1 MRKFLF
7 VLLVLL
13 LAGISAFALA
23 DTVYSLSPAPAQIT
37 LREDRVV
44 VTADTLGEHPELMTV
59 IGMSKDDTLADWK
72 ERGVVLQAW
81 SAIKTK
87 YSCLEICVLQDDA
100 AARFQDLIHNSS
112 DKAAWKEYMDSYKN
126 NKQWIDAGYTF
137 QSYEQRHADQNGYLL
152 MKYKYTGIAGEHRG
166 YMARTV
172 YRGYTVV
179 FDLKVYNQLPVDQN
193 MNELN
198 RIVKTFADSGAE
210 GLPAVSG
217 QSSEGASDLSGET
230 GTAGSSG
237 AAKASAPAV
246 LIITKAPPRETN
258 TNKFT
263 VEGTTAPG
271 AQVIGVLMKSVGDPM
286 TQRFEAIAHAKNGSF
301 KLNVTIPE
309 AEESAWLMT
318 LNVYE
323 SPESDNLIAD
333 TVFDFTKYKKTLI
346 PCELDAPVP
355 EEVYSD
361 ELVVSGTTMKAVDV
375 QCILTDSSANTIKT
389 NPEKSHPNGTGRF
402 TFKLPLKNEDIYSLT
417 LVITKKNYDEKRL
430 TFTIRRILTDE
441 ARDALIRKNAQKVNY
456 DAVAKRADQY
466 IGKTLC
472 YAAWITGIEQ
482 VGDEWHITAAVS
494 NTGDHYSNFL
504 LFITEQE
511 PPFSV
516 DEKHTLYGTCRA
528 SFQIQSEESI
538 EFIPSF
544 DLLLWD

>member
-7 VLLVLL
+7 VLLAVLL
-13 LAGISAFALA
+13 TAFCASALA
-23 DTVYSLSPAPAQIT
+23 DTVCSLSPAPAQIT
-37 LREDRVV
+37 LGDDREI
-44 VTADTLGEHPELMTV
+44 VTSDQLGEHPELLTV
-59 IGMSKDDTLADWK
+59 LGMSKDDILADWQA
-72 ERGVVLQAW
+72 RGVVLQAW
-81 SAIKTK
+81 KDAKKSKP
-87 YSCLEICVLQDDA
+87 SCLEICILQDEDA
-100 AARFQDLIHNSS
+100 SRYPDLIHTEDRSVWS
-112 DKAAWKEYMDSYKN
+112 EYELSTKEKLKSL
-126 NKQWIDAGYTF
+126 GYTI
-137 QSYEQRHADQNGYLL
+137 QTVDKPQRSSGSNHYLL
-152 MKYKYTGIAGEHRG
+152 LKYKRSYNGGEYYG

-172 YRGYTVV
+172 FKGYTVIL
-179 FDLKVYNQLPVDQN
+179 DLKAYNHWVVDDYMRKIN
-193 MNELN
+193 KYIGTL
-198 RIVKTFADSGAE
+198 TDSGAE

-217 QSSEGASDLSGET
+217 QSADSASGPSGET

-237 AAKASAPAV
+237 TAKTSAPAE
-246 LIITKAPPRETN
+246 LIITKEPPRETN
-258 TNKFT
+258 ENKFT

-286 TQRFEAIAHAKNGSF
+286 TQRFETIAHAKNGSF

-309 AEESAWLMT
+309 AEESVWLMT

-323 SPESDNLIAD
+323 SPESDNLVAD

-402 TFKLPLKNEDIYSLT
+402 SFKLPLKNEDVYSLT

-441 ARDALIRKNAQKVNY
+441 ARDAQIRKNAQKVNY
-456 DAVAKRADQY
+456 DAIAKRADQY

-494 NTGDHYSNFL
+494 NVGDHYSNFL
-504 LFITEQE
+504 LFISDQE